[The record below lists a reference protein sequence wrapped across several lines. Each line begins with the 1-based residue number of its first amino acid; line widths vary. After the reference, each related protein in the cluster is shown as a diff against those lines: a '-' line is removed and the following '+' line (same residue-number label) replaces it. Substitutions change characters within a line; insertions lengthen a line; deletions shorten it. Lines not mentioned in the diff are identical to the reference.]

1 MRYLC
6 TVDAA
11 KFSRSDIELNRKLGK
26 GTFGIVWSGKCK
38 EQTVAIKFIN
48 KTEHAKYLK
57 KEVSSYNYC
66 H

>member
-11 KFSRSDIELNRKLGK
+11 KFSQSAIELNRKLGK

-38 EQTVAIKFIN
+38 EQTVAIKVIK

-57 KEVSSYNYC
+57 IEVSSYNYC